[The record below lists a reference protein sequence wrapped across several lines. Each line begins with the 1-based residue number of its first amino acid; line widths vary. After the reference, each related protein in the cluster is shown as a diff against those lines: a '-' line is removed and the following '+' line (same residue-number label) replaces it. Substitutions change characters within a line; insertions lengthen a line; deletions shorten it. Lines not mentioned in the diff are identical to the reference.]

1 VVPSRLLLALV
12 LCVTGVQ
19 VDRGPID
26 AKAQDASGPKVSS
39 AASAAA
45 THWVRGKVEKA
56 GAIDALAPP
65 ATASLFRPGR
75 AFAPAAPRAPQPPS
89 LTLSLPPLAPRPPP
103 AA

>member
-1 VVPSRLLLALV
+1 MVPSRLLLALV

-19 VDRGPID
+19 FDRGPID

-39 AASAAA
+39 APSAAA
-45 THWVRGKVEKA
+45 SHWIRGKVEKA
-56 GAIDALAPP
+56 CAIDALAPP
-65 ATASLFRPGR
+65 DTTSLFRPGR
-75 AFAPAAPRAPQPPS
+75 AVAPAAPCATQPPS